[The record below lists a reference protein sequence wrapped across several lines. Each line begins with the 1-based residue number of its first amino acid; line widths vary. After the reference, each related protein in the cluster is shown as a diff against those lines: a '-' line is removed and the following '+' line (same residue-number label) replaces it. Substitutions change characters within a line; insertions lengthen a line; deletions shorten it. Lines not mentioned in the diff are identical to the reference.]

1 MQHFSDFKN
10 AISIISSGQKIDFTY
25 LCILNV
31 EITCLPAITNPK
43 DVN

>member
-10 AISIISSGQKIDFTY
+10 AISIISSGQNVDFY
-25 LCILNV
+25 LFIINM
-31 EITCLPAITNPK
+31 EITCLPAITNLK